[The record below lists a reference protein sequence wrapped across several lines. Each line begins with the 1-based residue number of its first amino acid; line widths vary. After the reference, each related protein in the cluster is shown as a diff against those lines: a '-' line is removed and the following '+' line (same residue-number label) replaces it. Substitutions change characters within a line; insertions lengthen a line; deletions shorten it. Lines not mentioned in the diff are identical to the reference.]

1 MGQDPCYACGTC
13 QRAPIV
19 SAMDQANTPRRA
31 PQVWLD
37 ELALAEADLAA
48 GRVEDIDIDIDAL
61 CAELEADADAMDAAR
76 RESRISRRSLV
87 VEAVG

>member
-1 MGQDPCYACGTC
+1 
-13 QRAPIV
+13 
-19 SAMDQANTPRRA
+19 MDQANTPRRA

-48 GRVEDIDIDIDAL
+48 GRVEDIDIDAL

-76 RESRISRRSLV
+76 RESRVSRRSLV